1 MSSKIYKITNLI
13 NNKIYIGYTKK
24 SLEERFAMH
33 CHANIYHNKML
44 IVKAIKKYGK
54 ENFKIELLEES
65 EDDKYIHKER
75 EVYWINKLDAKNPKV
90 GYNIAF
96 GGDGGD
102 TLSNNPRKKE
112 IFNKKREFQL
122 GGTIYYN
129 PITFESKRIMKGQS
143 IPEGWI
149 HGMPPKWRLNNN
161 ARLGMIPTNKGSVW
175 TEDKKQEISKKT
187 QEAMNNLPRKTC
199 PFCSNEFI
207 FCNFDKHISKC
218 KLNPNPHEPKYYI
231 MKITNTF
238 TGRILIDKHTDY
250 SKDID
255 DSLGTDIYMKEALK
269 SFDRSVFKKEVI
281 EFCTKETKEERKQYW
296 IKFYHSDDPKI
307 GFNKKQENI

>member
-24 SLEERFAMH
+24 SLEERFNLH
-33 CHANIYHNKML
+33 CKGNNKML

-65 EDDKYIHKER
+65 ENDKYIHKER
-75 EVYWINKLDAKNPKV
+75 EAYWINKLNAKDPKI

-102 TLSNNPRKKE
+102 TTSKHPKNKE
-112 IFNKKREFQL
+112 IRMKRSKSEKGNL
-122 GGTIYYN
+122 IYYN

-149 HGMPPKWRLNNN
+149 HGMPPKWRLKAANRNGISP
-161 ARLGMIPTNKGSVW
+161 ANKGSVW

-187 QEAMNNLPRKTC
+187 QEAMNNLPRKSC
-199 PFCSNEFI
+199 PFCNNKFI
-207 FCNFDKHISKC
+207 FCNFNKHVAKC
-218 KLNPNPHEPKYYI
+218 KQNPNPHEPKYYI

-250 SKDID
+250 SENID
-255 DSLGTDIYMKEALK
+255 ESLGTDIYMKEALK
-269 SFDRSVFKKEVI
+269 NFDRSVFKKEIV
-281 EFCTKETKEERKQYW
+281 EYCTKENKEERKQYW
-296 IKFYHSDDPKI
+296 ISFYHSDDPQI
-307 GFNKKQENI
+307 GFNKKKVL